1 VALPETDVHLIQEW
15 TRGRVPERLWEQVK
29 VESDVSPRHVDIVE
43 VRPPW
48 DGVRAATRFPIAR
61 LRNAQADGQRSI
73 YWRDSNLKFHEYKR
87 QRPNKDVRVLLDYID
102 TSGDPIFWG

>member
-15 TRGRVPERLWEQVK
+15 TRGRVPERLWEQIK
-29 VESDVSPRHVDIVE
+29 VEADVSPRHVDIVE

-61 LRNAQADGQRSI
+61 LRNAQADGQWSI